1 MQENAEAFKAL
12 SPLTSREQDQLHEVV
27 RLFKD
32 AGPIGADLSRFQGLT
47 LHGAPVTGI
56 TASGIVLYHFS
67 NSSGLISDESEGNGN
82 CAILSFFPGS

>member
-56 TASGIVLYHFS
+56 MEAYNICQLQPDSAFTDDNNYLKNVIAAKAHL
-67 NSSGLISDESEGNGN
+67 D
-82 CAILSFFPGS
+82 